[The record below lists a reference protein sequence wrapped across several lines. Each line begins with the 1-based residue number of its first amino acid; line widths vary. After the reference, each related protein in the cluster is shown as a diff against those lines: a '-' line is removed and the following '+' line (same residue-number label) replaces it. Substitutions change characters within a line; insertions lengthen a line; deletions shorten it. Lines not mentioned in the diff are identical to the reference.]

1 MSFRPLLL
9 AAAIALT
16 LFSAAAR
23 ADTTKK
29 FTISGGQV
37 VELTVSER
45 GALPATADG
54 VRVEVAGPIF
64 GPSKNSPE
72 KVALIWAF
80 TLSVP
85 KDAKYSSLTIEN
97 VTDAEAKLIASQDQP
112 PVRTLKAPDGEELHL
127 LELRGLPSDI
137 SPESTPWVYQDG
149 TTTIIFRFTLKRA
162 SENDITLHQLAMFGQ
177 EPKAQIQKM
186 ALRASTKK

>member
-1 MSFRPLLL
+1 MSFKPLLL
-9 AAAIALT
+9 AAVILLT
-16 LFSAAAR
+16 SFPATAQ
-23 ADTTKK
+23 ADTTKT

-37 VELTVSER
+37 VELAVSER

-72 KVALIWAF
+72 KVALTWAF

-85 KDAKYSSLTIEN
+85 KGAKYSTLTIEN
-97 VTDAEAKLIASQDQP
+97 VTDTEPKLIASLDQP
-112 PVRTLKAPDGEELHL
+112 PVRTLKAPDGRELHL

-137 SPESTPWVYQDG
+137 SPESTPWVYQEG
-149 TTTIIFRFTLKRA
+149 TTTIIFRFTLKRS
-162 SENDITLHQLAMFGQ
+162 SENDIALHQLTMFGQ

-186 ALRASTKK
+186 VQRASAKK

>member
-1 MSFRPLLL
+1 MSFKPLLL
-9 AAAIALT
+9 AAVIVLT
-16 LFSAAAR
+16 SFPATAQ
-23 ADTTKK
+23 ADTTKT

-37 VELTVSER
+37 VELAVSER

-85 KDAKYSSLTIEN
+85 KGAKYSSLTIEN
-97 VTDAEAKLIASQDQP
+97 VTDAEPKLIASLDQP
-112 PVRTLKAPDGEELHL
+112 PVRTLKAPDGRELYL

-149 TTTIIFRFTLKRA
+149 TTTIIFRFTLKRS
-162 SENDITLHQLAMFGQ
+162 SENDIALHQLTMFGQ

-186 ALRASTKK
+186 VLRASAKK